1 MAIRTQ
7 FEGHN
12 DIGVF
17 TRLTNSY
24 CLVSLGGSEGFY
36 SVFEAEL
43 ADSIPVIHA
52 SIAGIRSV
60 GCLTAGKLFF
70 ISRHYG
76 TSSNHRLSF

>member
-17 TRLTNSY
+17 ARLTNAY
-24 CLVSLGGSEGFY
+24 CLVAIGGSEGFY
-36 SVFEAEL
+36 SVFESEL
-43 ADSIPVIHA
+43 SDSIPVIHG

-60 GCLTAGKLFF
+60 GCLTAGVFTF
-70 ISRHYG
+70 HV
-76 TSSNHRLSF
+76 